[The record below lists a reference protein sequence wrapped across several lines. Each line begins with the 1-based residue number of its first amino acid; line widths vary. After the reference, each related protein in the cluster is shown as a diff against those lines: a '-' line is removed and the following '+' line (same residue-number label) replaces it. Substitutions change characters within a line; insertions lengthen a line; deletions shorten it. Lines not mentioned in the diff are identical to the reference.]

1 MKKNP
6 IYLYVLLFFSTVGTF
21 NSLASTFISSKAF
34 ELSDDFAKQMGLTTA
49 QDKADYVTY
58 MEKSVQV
65 NQSPFAFLMVSLITI
80 ALLAIIYFL
89 FVKRDLLKAHYAFI
103 GQIVISYIFSCYN
116 YFVLSSV
123 FSVFSNETLR
133 QRYQSSSVLALLLL
147 TALAALFLGIIL
159 YKTLR
164 LRKLQGVE
172 VLDK

>member
-103 GQIVISYIFSCYN
+103 GQIVIFSCYN
-116 YFVLSSV
+116 YFVLSSL

>member
-21 NSLASTFISSKAF
+21 NSLASTFISSKSF

-80 ALLAIIYFL
+80 AIYFL

-116 YFVLSSV
+116 YFVLSSL

>member
-65 NQSPFAFLMVSLITI
+65 NQSPFAFFDGLFNNDCLTCDHLFPICEERFVESSLCLYWTN
-80 ALLAIIYFL
+80 
-89 FVKRDLLKAHYAFI
+89 RD
-103 GQIVISYIFSCYN
+103 
-116 YFVLSSV
+116 
-123 FSVFSNETLR
+123 
-133 QRYQSSSVLALLLL
+133 
-147 TALAALFLGIIL
+147 
-159 YKTLR
+159 
-164 LRKLQGVE
+164 
-172 VLDK
+172 

>member
-89 FVKRDLLKAHYAFI
+89 FVKRDLLY
-103 GQIVISYIFSCYN
+103 
-116 YFVLSSV
+116 
-123 FSVFSNETLR
+123 
-133 QRYQSSSVLALLLL
+133 LLLL
-147 TALAALFLGIIL
+147 
-159 YKTLR
+159 
-164 LRKLQGVE
+164 
-172 VLDK
+172 

>member
-34 ELSDDFAKQMGLTTA
+34 ELSDDFAKQM
-49 QDKADYVTY
+49 DVTY

-116 YFVLSSV
+116 YFVLSSL
-123 FSVFSNETLR
+123 FSVFSNEVLR
-133 QRYQSSSVLALLLL
+133 QRYQSSSKIAWLLL

-159 YKTLR
+159 HKTLR
-164 LRKLQGVE
+164 LRKLQGTE

>member
-65 NQSPFAFLMVSLITI
+65 NQSPFA
-80 ALLAIIYFL
+80 LLAIIYFL

-116 YFVLSSV
+116 YFVLSSL

>member
-58 MEKSVQV
+58 ME
-65 NQSPFAFLMVSLITI
+65 
-80 ALLAIIYFL
+80 
-89 FVKRDLLKAHYAFI
+89 RDLLKAHYAFI

-116 YFVLSSV
+116 YFVLSSL